1 MGVCW
6 ALSWVSVGP
15 FHGCLLGP
23 FVDVCW
29 AFSCLSALR
38 ACGHHDAIWCACAG
52 SIAFAMLPDG
62 RSARAAGCGAAFLD
76 GGCGYDL
83 GTNTLALRAAM
94 TA

>member
-1 MGVCW
+1 MLGPFLGVCRVLLW
-6 ALSWVSVGP
+6 ASVGP
-15 FHGCLLGP
+15 FCGCVLGLFMSLGP
-23 FVDVCW
+23 AGLW
-29 AFSCLSALR
+29 
-38 ACGHHDAIWCACAG
+38 AIWCACAG

-83 GTNTLALRAAM
+83 GTDTLALSTAM